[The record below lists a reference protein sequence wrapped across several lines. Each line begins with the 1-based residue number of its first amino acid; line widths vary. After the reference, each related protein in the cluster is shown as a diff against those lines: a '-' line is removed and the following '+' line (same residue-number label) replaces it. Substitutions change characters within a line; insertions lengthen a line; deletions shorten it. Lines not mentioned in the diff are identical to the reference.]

1 MLHERLPNSGLQA
14 CSSLSGDQLT
24 CDVTGNDVMD
34 DDDDDI
40 GQGISTMADS
50 TVDRDFWLNG
60 EGIYRVQEQ

>member
-1 MLHERLPNSGLQA
+1 MLHELLPNSGLQA

-50 TVDRDFWLNG
+50 TVDRDF
-60 EGIYRVQEQ
+60 